1 MIKNDIKKNIL
12 SSNLKINLKLRK
24 EQLSEREKREIDG
37 KRLDKIGVAKLDF
50 KENINRDKLKL

>member
-12 SSNLKINLKLRK
+12 SSNLKNNLKLRK
-24 EQLSEREKREIDG
+24 AQLSDRDKSEIDG

-50 KENINRDKLKL
+50 KQKNQ